1 MRHFTLKRLT
11 AVVLTVILALGLALP
26 AGAKTAPVQGPGGAE
41 WELNDYPVVLVH
53 GIGQSEVFLYED
65 DNMTKALGADG
76 KPIEGW
82 PSVDVNSLIPK
93 LLFPLLAS
101 LLLQSDV
108 FLTGTL
114 RDLAQDV
121 LSVFALDE
129 EGRPIENMRVE
140 KLHYFNGEDEEPTSL
155 EDLGELKEKGYKN
168 LPLQEMSEAVGEDKI
183 YYFAYNSFGNLE
195 DTTAELYKLIN
206 GILDKHNTDKVNIVP
221 ISLGGVIMNSLV
233 ERYKTDI
240 AGKLNNVVY
249 VIAALDG
256 SNIAGDLITR
266 QLATDNES
274 LYRTMFPGLADG
286 YVGCLLNIVIRLMPK
301 RLVMKILDAVID
313 GAVGGVISR
322 CTMMWGLVPQGY
334 YDDAVAEWLTDSSMA
349 DIKRQTDDY
358 HRAQVNARDNI
369 LYLKS
374 KGVNCYA
381 IAHYNFPMY
390 NFVASAKSVS
400 ADGLLQVDSPSM
412 GATSWGVNVTMPDTY
427 TPAAEGK
434 YMDPYN
440 LVDAGTGKLPDH
452 TWYFKDQDH
461 ERTGRNDVVMKLTF
475 RLACGAK
482 KETVH
487 SMPEW
492 PQFNYGR
499 DGRWL
504 TVHATNWAEDLLA
517 DKLDVKYSE
526 LSQEDKDE
534 FDAAYTDVKA
544 EKVKTVVKPGSLEE
558 VQERFNNIMY
568 KIGVWNA
575 PQPPSAW
582 EKLGDKAAWFLS
594 EALYFAYGPRGFIDP
609 FWRIWWD

>member
-475 RLACGAK
+475 RLACGMND
-482 KETVH
+482 ETDVH
-487 SMPEW
+487 SMDEW
-492 PQFNYGR
+492 PQFNNGGR
-499 DGRWL
+499 DGRWVKNTL
-504 TVHATNWAEDLLA
+504 KDWGDMDLSALSPEDRAEFLA
-517 DKLDVKYSE
+517 AKALMEAQVDITY
-526 LSQEDKDE
+526 
-534 FDAAYTDVKA
+534 FDPVAYGQA
-544 EKVKTVVKPGSLEE
+544 R
-558 VQERFNNIMY
+558 ERFTNIMI
-568 KIGVWNA
+568 KIGKW
-575 PQPPSAW
+575 PPPGEPSFW
-582 EKLGDKAAWFLS
+582 ERAGDRVAWFFS
-594 EALYFAYGPRGFIDP
+594 EVLYFGYGPRGFIDP
-609 FWRIWWD
+609 VWRIWCD